1 MPQRELLPQRR
12 RAETFNMRFGDQSA
26 EYTVTLGYYEDGRI
40 GEIFIDGAKAGTM
53 MDALARDGAVLTSI
67 GLQYGMQL
75 ETVRHALTR
84 DRDGNA
90 TTIIGAVIDRILEQ
104 ENENTRQ
111 AGR

>member
-1 MPQRELLPQRR
+1 MMPTRKLLPQRR
-12 RAETFNMRFGDQSA
+12 RAETFNMKFGDQNA
-26 EYTVTLGYYEDGRI
+26 AYAITIGYYDDDRI

-84 DRDGNA
+84 DRDGKA
-90 TTIIGAVIDRILEQ
+90 FTIIGAVIDKILEQ
-104 ENENTRQ
+104 KKNENP
-111 AGR
+111 

>member
-1 MPQRELLPQRR
+1 MK
-12 RAETFNMRFGDQSA
+12 FGDQQA
-26 EYTVTLGYYEDGRI
+26 EYAVTVGYYDDDRI

-84 DRDGNA
+84 DRDGKA
-90 TTIIGAVIDRILEQ
+90 TTIIGAVIDKILEQ
-104 ENENTRQ
+104 ENENQRQ